1 MRGKKKDADGAGA
14 VKGTLKIVNTEG
26 LSDDEKREFYATVS
40 ETSHPNFAQNLRVS
54 MLRK

>member
-26 LSDDEKREFYATVS
+26 LSDDEKHEFYATVS
-40 ETSHPNFAQNLRVS
+40 ETELEPCISG
-54 MLRK
+54 